1 MTSPTAKL
9 IVWSAALCCVSGA
22 SWAPDRGI
30 CHSQYNRQYAFHIL
44 MFFFLNF
51 VLKIPMDSIGAG
63 PYGCYI
69 HDGFVAIL
77 RDCGLRKPLD
87 VTSVSLSKLC
97 LVENIVINDKQMSW
111 RRLNLLLLFAWTDML
126 ESVHTQKYRDTWAII
141 SSKH

>member
-1 MTSPTAKL
+1 MCLELPGHQTEGFVTHNT
-9 IVWSAALCCVSGA
+9 IGN
-22 SWAPDRGI
+22 I
-30 CHSQYNRQYAFHIL
+30 HITFL
-44 MFFFLNF
+44 WFFLNF

-111 RRLNLLLLFAWTDML
+111 RRLNLLLLFAWTGML